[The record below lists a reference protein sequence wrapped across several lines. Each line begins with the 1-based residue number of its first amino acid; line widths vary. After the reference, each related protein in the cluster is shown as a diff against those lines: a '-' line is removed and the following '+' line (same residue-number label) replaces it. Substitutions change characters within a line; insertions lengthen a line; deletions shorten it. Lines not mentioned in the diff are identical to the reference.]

1 MYQQITCWMW
11 AWLCQLFSTPN
22 RRIYIQIW
30 MSSVNRTDTIVW
42 MACADDILCDLI
54 GWVSFVF
61 MDLVG
66 IKFWRWYIVPC
77 YFDNWVCNSLLFCH
91 HSSIRHTWGGQ
102 AFNRMKY
109 TVQTVY
115 FLQMIT
121 FVLTLILARL
131 SYLTVAM
138 FFSMC
143 ASSRTTYCIRR
154 ILNIFRSSGELLT
167 MLYLYPKE
175 GLLLFPV

>member
-1 MYQQITCWMW
+1 MW

-22 RRIYIQIW
+22 RRIYIQSW
-30 MSSVNRTDTIVW
+30 MSSVKRTDTIVW
-42 MACADDILCDLI
+42 MVCAGDVLCDLI
-54 GWVSFVF
+54 RWVSFVF

-66 IKFWRWYIVPC
+66 IKFWRWHFVPW
-77 YFDNWVCNSLLFCH
+77 YFDNWVCNSLLFCYCSSAH
-91 HSSIRHTWGGQ
+91 HIWGGQ

-109 TVQTVY
+109 TVQTVH
-115 FLQMIT
+115 FLQI
-121 FVLTLILARL
+121 VLTLILARL

-143 ASSRTTYCIRR
+143 ASSRTTYCICR

-167 MLYLYPKE
+167 MLYLHPKE